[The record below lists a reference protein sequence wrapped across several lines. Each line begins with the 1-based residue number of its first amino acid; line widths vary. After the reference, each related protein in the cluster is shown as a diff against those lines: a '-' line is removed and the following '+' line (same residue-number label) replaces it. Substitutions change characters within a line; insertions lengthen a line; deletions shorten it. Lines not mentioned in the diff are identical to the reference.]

1 MKYALARSCHMFGRF
16 VLDSKTVT
24 VKFGGQ
30 VEAVDVGTFTRVLLD

>member
-1 MKYALARSCHMFGRF
+1 MLGRF

-30 VEAVDVGTFTRVLLD
+30 VEAVDVGTFISVFLD

>member
-1 MKYALARSCHMFGRF
+1 MLGRF

-30 VEAVDVGTFTRVLLD
+30 VEAVDAGTSTGVFLD